1 MLSNEKCQSREAK
14 YTHYRLVWDVVDTL
28 LLVKLHI
35 GITLLIVIFLTL
47 FQAAIMQK
55 ENGL

>member
-1 MLSNEKCQSREAK
+1 MKNVSQEKLN
-14 YTHYRLVWDVVDTL
+14 TPIIGWFWDVVDTS

-35 GITLLIVIFLTL
+35 GITLLIVVFLTL